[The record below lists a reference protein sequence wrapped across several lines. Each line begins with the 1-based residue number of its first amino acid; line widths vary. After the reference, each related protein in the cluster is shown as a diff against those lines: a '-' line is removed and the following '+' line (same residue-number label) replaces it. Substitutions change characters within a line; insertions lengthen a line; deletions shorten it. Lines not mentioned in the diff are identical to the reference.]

1 MGVISYCLALPHF
14 KILTLKVPKSN
25 SLKSAEFQHSVCFQ
39 YERFLQIHVGV
50 AATGTTHD
58 GVPHGVLPHPAWS
71 KRAMVLQPP
80 PTQPLPK
87 KPWVPKIWILFAVI
101 GLLLLLAP
109 SIMTFLIN
117 LEPVDHSDN
126 GDGQYL
132 LSGLLLIPCALFGLP
147 TVLLAYCVGIAKRV
161 MWVRAAGPHQTTSLC
176 VGSRDCRYVA

>member
-1 MGVISYCLALPHF
+1 MRKVLTNSCRGGGHRYHARWGASWCVASSCLVE
-14 KILTLKVPKSN
+14 TGN
-25 SLKSAEFQHSVCFQ
+25 
-39 YERFLQIHVGV
+39 GV
-50 AATGTTHD
+50 ATTADATS
-58 GVPHGVLPHPAWS
+58 S
-71 KRAMVLQPP
+71 KEAVGPQ
-80 PTQPLPK
+80 
-87 KPWVPKIWILFAVI
+87 IWILFAVI

-161 MWVRAAGPHQTTSLC
+161 MWVRAAGPHQTMSLC